1 MLSVVYV
8 DDIAVSV
15 SILSQFCHKPSIC
28 DWSAV
33 KRILRYLQGTKS
45 LKLVIG
51 GKDPSLKAYSDADW
65 AGDRVDR
72 KSRSGSAVF
81 YGTGLIVWNCG
92 KQECVATS
100 TVEAEYIALANTA
113 KDVLW
118 SQQLLGELGRGRN
131 EPTTILEDNNGCK
144 QLAVHPTTT
153 SRTKHIDIKYHFIRD
168 LVVKKMVSVERCPT
182 TEMIADILTKP
193 LSPQKFEQCRKKL
206 GLVGVIASK
215 GSVKHWRRS
224 CSHTR

>member
-81 YGTGLIVWNCG
+81 Y
-92 KQECVATS
+92 
-100 TVEAEYIALANTA
+100 ANTA